1 MVKEKYMK
9 DYQRER
15 YNAAALTLS
24 KKLERRNFVA
34 IICQN
39 LTAAKNQALELIDQ
53 DKSVGFGGSITVE
66 QSGIIDE
73 LYQRNQKMIDR
84 EKTSSAEE
92 RHQVMKQALTAD
104 YFLTSINGVTEDGEL
119 VNIDSVGNRVAA
131 LTFGPDKVLAFVSMR
146 KVYGNLATTLE
157 MVRKN
162 TAPLNA
168 HRLGLEKTPCI
179 KRGNCGDCLQ
189 SECICNTI
197 AVTRRSMSKER
208 IIVFLIID
216 EIGL

>member
-1 MVKEKYMK
+1 MK

-92 RHQVMKQALTAD
+92 RHQVMQQALTAD

-179 KRGNCGDCLQ
+179 KKGNCGDCLQ
-189 SECICNTI
+189 SECIAI
-197 AVTRRSMSKER
+197 RLR
-208 IIVFLIID
+208 
-216 EIGL
+216 

>member
-1 MVKEKYMK
+1 MK

-179 KRGNCGDCLQ
+179 KKGNCGDCLQ

-197 AVTRRSMSKER
+197 AITRRSMSKER

-216 EIGL
+216 EVGLL